1 MLSVE
6 AFIFNAI
13 NNSFLLLFQKIDGVA
28 LDQIGFYKPPKL
40 PCNPILVK
48 TLFTVMFWITMRQFC
63 QERWERKQTSA
74 LSDMAAP
81 LRVSVSTASG
91 NY

>member
-1 MLSVE
+1 
-6 AFIFNAI
+6 
-13 NNSFLLLFQKIDGVA
+13 
-28 LDQIGFYKPPKL
+28 
-40 PCNPILVK
+40 
-48 TLFTVMFWITMRQFC
+48 MFWITMRQFC

-91 NY
+91 MQFF